1 MADNPRTRSP
11 ARHIAW
17 SGRARVRLTL
27 LNVPLRLFTLDGR
40 AVTFARWFGRAK
52 KTPNHVSESARRISR
67 DRRWGG
73 ARGLPYCGGRE
84 ACVVLPLP

>member
-1 MADNPRTRSP
+1 MTR
-11 ARHIAW
+11 
-17 SGRARVRLTL
+17 GRGSDTL
-27 LNVPLRLFTLDGR
+27 ATCSE
-40 AVTFARWFGRAK
+40 RAK
-52 KTPNHVSESARRISR
+52 KTPNHISESARLISR